1 MTEIFERRAAITGVG
16 MSAIGRGLDRPALD
30 LTIDAALDAIA
41 HAGLRVEDIDGV
53 CATPGMSETP
63 GMAPVPVREVKNALG
78 LKLNWFGSMQEGP
91 GQFSAIMNPAMWV
104 AAGQA
109 RHVLCY
115 RTATQYSARGAGAA
129 AAFADDAL
137 AKRWNGWQAWSFPFN
152 GLSPIHAHAMIARL
166 RMERYGLTREQLGW
180 WAVNCRRNAML
191 SPTAVYRDPLSLE
204 DYLSARMIADPLCL
218 YDCDAPIDSAVAVI
232 VSAADAARDLRNP
245 PLRIEAMSGALHGKD
260 SWDQFDDLASMAA
273 RDAGR
278 HLWTRTDLKPA
289 DIQVANIYDGFS
301 IQALIWME
309 ALGFCGEGE
318 SGAFI
323 EGGTRIARDGEL
335 PLNTGGGQLSGG
347 RTHGFGLL
355 RETCLQLWCEAGE
368 RQVPGKPAIGLAA
381 AGGGALAGCLI
392 LARN

>member
-1 MTEIFERRAAITGVG
+1 MTDILERRAAITGVG
-16 MSAIGRGLDRPALD
+16 MSRIGRGLDRPALD
-30 LTIDAALDAIA
+30 LTIDAALEAID
-41 HAGLRVEDIDGV
+41 HAGLKVEDIDGL

-63 GMAPVPVREVKNALG
+63 GMAPVPVRDVKNALG
-78 LKLNWFGSMQEGP
+78 LRLNWFGSMQEGP

-104 AAGQA
+104 ATGQA

-115 RTATQYSARGAGAA
+115 RTATQYSARKPASAGATGGDGA
-129 AAFADDAL
+129 

-152 GLSPIHAHAMIARL
+152 GLSPIHIHAMITRL

-180 WAVNCRRNAML
+180 WAVNCRRNALL
-191 SPTAVYRDPLSLE
+191 SPSAFYRDPLTL
-204 DYLSARMIADPLCL
+204 DGYLAARMIADPLCL

-232 VSAADAARDLRNP
+232 VSAADAARDLRNA
-245 PLRIEAMSGALHGKD
+245 PLAIEAMSGALYGKD

-278 HLWTRTDLKPA
+278 HLWTRTDLKPS

-301 IQALIWME
+301 IQALIWLE
-309 ALGFCGEGE
+309 ALGFCAEGE
-318 SGAFI
+318 SGVFI
-323 EGGTRIARDGEL
+323 EGGERIARDGIL

-355 RETCLQLWCEAGE
+355 RETCLQLWEQAGD
-368 RQVPGKPAIGLAA
+368 RQVGGNPRVGLAA
-381 AGGGALAGCLI
+381 AGGGALAGCMI
-392 LARN
+392 LTRS